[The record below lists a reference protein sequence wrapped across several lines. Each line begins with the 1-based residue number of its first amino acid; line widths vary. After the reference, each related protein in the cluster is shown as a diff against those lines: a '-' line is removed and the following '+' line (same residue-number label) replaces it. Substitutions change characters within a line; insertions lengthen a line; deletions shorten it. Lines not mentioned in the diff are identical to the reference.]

1 MRRLLKQA
9 IAENKEN
16 LKIRSESNVV
26 SREFGGSLVSI
37 NIIND
42 SDEDAVVHVVQVL
55 PSAVQPLFHTIS
67 LASGGVPSSLS
78 IHPSTRQR
86 QSAWF
91 SADVAVAA
99 NTHEKI
105 TLEVIAPLQRVT
117 DYSSDPY
124 KGIELPGCIVKL
136 GSRNADK
143 VMLSTPFPM
152 LQGYHSWINTPLP
165 DFSMV
170 YNVPVIAAT
179 VLITLL
185 IPMVRMLLKPMR
197 VLNGDK

>member
-16 LKIRSESNVV
+16 LKIRSESNVE

-42 SDEDAVVHVVQVL
+42 SDEDTVVHVVQVL

-67 LASGGVPSSLS
+67 LTSGGVLSSLS

-124 KGIELPGCIVKL
+124 KGIEL
-136 GSRNADK
+136 
-143 VMLSTPFPM
+143 
-152 LQGYHSWINTPLP
+152 HSWINTPLP

-179 VLITLL
+179 VLIMLL